1 MVTAPALDP
10 LVAALTASERHGH
23 GVYLGA
29 SLGSAGGVRPVFAR
43 PQHGVLLLGP
53 PRSGKTTSVV
63 VPNVLAACGPVVA
76 ASTKADVLAATCAA
90 RARLGPVLLY
100 DPSGAVPCPAGV
112 ERVAWSPLGLAGS
125 WDGAVLVAESM
136 VRAAR
141 PGTDRGE
148 ASHWSERAGALL
160 AVMFHAAAL
169 ERRPFA
175 EVVAAVDRHDPDEAR
190 APLARHRADR
200 ALNLLEGI
208 VATEGRELSG
218 IWSTASGVLAGYRT
232 DAALAST
239 EGRQLD
245 AAELLGGRA
254 TLYICAGSDQQRH
267 AAPLVA
273 GVLRQVRSAAYER
286 CLSATVAASG
296 DRATVAASGDRAT
309 VAASGDRATV
319 AASGDRSTV
328 APRASSGPPLLLVLD
343 ELANIAPLHDL
354 PTLVAEGASQGVL
367 TLACLQDLA
376 QARAR
381 WDREA
386 DGFLSLFGTK
396 LVFPGIGDTR
406 TLEALSLLAG
416 EHDVPTLSVS
426 RGSHRFGLG
435 ASRRATTRTVS
446 LRSTRRLPVDAIAR
460 GHAGCVLGFEGV
472 EPGFLQLTPWHATS
486 PFREAVR
493 DSRARSRANAPRR
506 SLPEKH
512 SPQSSPPGSG
522 PLGGR
527 RGPQRLRLAGLDR
540 PGVSSTR
547 RSLAGVAALDRP
559 HGLSDPEP
567 GVGEVF
573 EASGSDRPGR
583 ARGAEGAFVVVDGPA
598 PAEGL
603 DCRCSGA
610 PCRSVRA
617 GRSDRA
623 QLGLQIAR
631 PGNLRR
637 SPEALDGG
645 APRRDDG
652 NLHAAVRRGVRGGR
666 RPGAEHHEPAAGVA
680 SPEPARLRDVTG
692 RPAGA
697 LHSVAQ
703 RIHDGEVARDDQRR
717 GARGRA
723 RLPDRQ
729 QRLASRGATLHEDY
743 LSPGKAVPLRHPSSC
758 KVRPVPRPRLGR
770 ERSEMGCEDRSG
782 EEPAVE
788 RGSRGEQN
796 GSSAGA
802 QGGLDDRR
810 ELPRA
815 HAVRLGDHDQA
826 GGVGARRR
834 KPTGEGGGLDA
845 GDRLEGS
852 GGHAPGS
859 DRRHSPTPTR

>member
-1 MVTAPALDP
+1 MRSVRHEVGSAMRWGGKRLVYDSVVTAPAFDP

-29 SLGSAGGVRPVFAR
+29 SLGPAGGVRPVFAR

-160 AVMFHAAAL
+160 AVLFHAAAL

-190 APLARHRADR
+190 APLARHQADR

-245 AAELLGGRA
+245 AAVLLDGRA

-296 DRATVAASGDRAT
+296 DQ
-309 VAASGDRATV
+309 
-319 AASGDRSTV
+319 STLT
-328 APRASSGPPLLLVLD
+328 PRAGSGPPLLLVLD

-354 PTLVAEGASQGVL
+354 PTLVAEGAGQGVL

-446 LRSTRRLPVDAIAR
+446 LRSERRLPVEAIAR

-493 DSRARSRANAPRR
+493 DGRARSR
-506 SLPEKH
+506 
-512 SPQSSPPGSG
+512 
-522 PLGGR
+522 GR
-527 RGPQRLRLAGLDR
+527 
-540 PGVSSTR
+540 T
-547 RSLAGVAALDRP
+547 
-559 HGLSDPEP
+559 
-567 GVGEVF
+567 
-573 EASGSDRPGR
+573 EA
-583 ARGAEGAFVVVDGPA
+583 
-598 PAEGL
+598 
-603 DCRCSGA
+603 
-610 PCRSVRA
+610 
-617 GRSDRA
+617 
-623 QLGLQIAR
+623 I
-631 PGNLRR
+631 
-637 SPEALDGG
+637 
-645 APRRDDG
+645 
-652 NLHAAVRRGVRGGR
+652 
-666 RPGAEHHEPAAGVA
+666 
-680 SPEPARLRDVTG
+680 PARETLAEVT
-692 RPAGA
+692 
-697 LHSVAQ
+697 
-703 RIHDGEVARDDQRR
+703 
-717 GARGRA
+717 
-723 RLPDRQ
+723 
-729 QRLASRGATLHEDY
+729 ASRFRTF
-743 LSPGKAVPLRHPSSC
+743 
-758 KVRPVPRPRLGR
+758 GR
-770 ERSEMGCEDRSG
+770 
-782 EEPAVE
+782 
-788 RGSRGEQN
+788 
-796 GSSAGA
+796 
-802 QGGLDDRR
+802 
-810 ELPRA
+810 
-815 HAVRLGDHDQA
+815 
-826 GGVGARRR
+826 
-834 KPTGEGGGLDA
+834 
-845 GDRLEGS
+845 
-852 GGHAPGS
+852 
-859 DRRHSPTPTR
+859 